1 MTGLK
6 GLAVLGAVLI
16 AALLLIT
23 MVVSTDHLASAAEDA
38 TVAGQLASLEV
49 DGGEKPGGEEEK
61 RRGGGFGGSK
71 ATPWIIVALAAAG
84 LAGIAGFGALRLRRN

>member
-6 GLAVLGAVLI
+6 GLAVLGAVII

-23 MVVSTDHLASAAEDA
+23 MVVSVEHSVSAAEDVLV
-38 TVAGQLASLEV
+38 TDQVSLEL
-49 DGGEKPGGEEEK
+49 GHGEDGGEEE